1 MTIEYYKTKSC
12 LLRLMLLESGLHDQN
27 SLSKKLQLS
36 TSGTKKLIKNFR
48 ETSLT
53 FVSNGNNKD
62 SLNFSIRKQGHGKT
76 RFFALNNDNIDIA
89 NLILTVLYKQ
99 TALKKSTFRNYLSIL
114 ILLSN
119 NSNSLSKVKLE
130 LELFDKFSNYYSDS
144 FDITKPLET
153 LVSMGV
159 LVTSKQKGS
168 AKKYAISDFYTNLK
182 PETLAKLVVYLNFI
196 TKKDLFCV
204 QGLLLHST
212 LQKYLKNNKIA
223 LPKTKLRNFISANIL
238 DEYIADILLKFISTS
253 TPLKII
259 YSPNNSTSNYN
270 PKFKKIKPNSMSVLN
285 GTSDKKIFFINP
297 LFIIHDQFNC
307 RWYLLGESLYKKNKI
322 LNLRLDNIIHIQEA
336 SKEILKL
343 KNFLTLNSSSYSP
356 STLSKL
362 NKQLLKL
369 TTSYRTIKN
378 QNSNYIH
385 ENSLNLKDKLKYS
398 WQCDFSSPI
407 CEIKILFFTANN
419 LLLKKRLN
427 REKQWG
433 HLRINE
439 EQNTVFTIKVR
450 GLQEIRPWI
459 YSFGS
464 DAKVLSPLE
473 LKTIIKNKF
482 LEVLSFYE

>member
-1 MTIEYYKTKSC
+1 MTIDYYKTKSC

-36 TSGTKKLIKNFR
+36 TSGTKKLIKNFI
-48 ETSLT
+48 EASL
-53 FVSNGNNKD
+53 SLENNINNKKYLD
-62 SLNFSIRKQGHGKT
+62 FSIKKQGWGKT

-130 LELFDKFSNYYSDS
+130 LELFDKFPNYYSDA
-144 FDITKPLET
+144 FDITKTLET

-159 LVTSKQKGS
+159 LETFKKKGS
-168 AKKYAISDFYTNLK
+168 VKKYAICDFYTNLK
-182 PETLAKLVVYLNFI
+182 TETLAKLVIYLNFT

-204 QGLLLHST
+204 QGLLLYST
-212 LQKYLKNNKIA
+212 LLKYLQNNNIV

-238 DEYIADILLKFISTS
+238 DEYIADLLLKFISTS

-259 YSPNNSTSNYN
+259 YSPNKSTSNYN
-270 PKFKKIKPNSMSVLN
+270 PRLKKIKPNSMVALN
-285 GTSDKKIFFINP
+285 GTSNEKIFFINP
-297 LFIIHDQFNC
+297 LLIIHDQFNC
-307 RWYLLGESLYKKNKI
+307 RWYLLGQSLYNKNKI

-336 SKEILKL
+336 SKAIIKL
-343 KNFLTLNSSSYSP
+343 KKFIALNSNTYLP
-356 STLSKL
+356 STLFKI
-362 NKQLLKL
+362 NKQLLTLNNAYKK
-369 TTSYRTIKN
+369 IKN
-378 QNSNYIH
+378 QKSNYFH
-385 ENSLNLKDKLKYS
+385 ENTLNLKNKLKYS
-398 WQCDFSSPI
+398 WQCDFTSPI
-407 CEIKILFFTANN
+407 YEIKILFFTANN

-433 HLRINE
+433 SLTIDKD
-439 EQNTVFTIKVR
+439 QNTIFTIKVR

-464 DAKVLSPLE
+464 DAKVIAPIE
-473 LKTIIKNKF
+473 LKTIVKNKF